1 MLFQMLSMRLA
12 STFQTLEGSPAPV
25 ELDTFLNTVK
35 SGLGDFSTAN
45 LAKIILAGLG
55 VAVGLVL
62 AWFAYRWVSR
72 KLMGALKKGRM

>member
-12 STFQTLEGSPAPV
+12 STFQTLETSAPV

-55 VAVGLVL
+55 VAAGLVL
-62 AWFAYRWVSR
+62 AWFAFRWVSR